1 MWIMS
6 LPPFISL
13 DPSQTDFQY
22 NGMGKK
28 KKRKI
33 EAALQ
38 AWSEEAEMFTE

>member
-22 NGMGKK
+22 NGMEKK
-28 KKRKI
+28 ERKI